1 MNKWYSYKNE
11 VMKIKILYI
20 VIIFLVIVSYSYGQ
34 TIFENNIN
42 DINPNTFN
50 PYTNGQ
56 LVDANIIVSGI
67 GRGAG
72 INGNTANDRYN
83 ARDWFSGSLDTN
95 DYFEFS
101 LTPNTGY
108 KIDFLSLVYKAQVST
123 QGPVNFALRSSVD
136 GFATDITLP
145 VITNSGSE
153 VTPLTIDLSA
163 AEFQNCT
170 GTITFRFYAWGATAT
185 TGTFSINEFAF
196 NGSVTCDAS
205 TPEIGTVVQPK
216 CTMTTGSIELT
227 GLPATGS
234 WDLYQNNV
242 LIVDDGV
249 GDSFN
254 VQGLTVGNY
263 SYALS
268 NGYCVSPVSVVVS
281 LQPLATTWDG
291 SLWSNGIPT
300 TEYDIIFNGNYSSTT
315 DLSGC
320 SCRVNS
326 GMITINSDHTLR
338 LDNEVVVAGGSLL
351 FENNAS
357 LVQIN
362 NAAANSGSITY
373 KRMTT
378 PILKTDYTY
387 WSSPV
392 ADFTLGGITSGTLY
406 YSFNAA
412 ANSWAWAPSG
422 TKMDVGKGYIVRGP
436 SNYSTTSPA
445 TFLATFTGVPNN
457 GMASVPIASTA
468 TFNLIGNPYP
478 SAIDAD
484 AFITANTGIIDGTLY
499 FWTHNTPIAN
509 NVYTSDDYAVYNLSG
524 GVGTRASV
532 FSGVNNTIPDGK
544 IAAGQSFFVTSVNGG
559 GTAVFNNSMRV
570 IGNNTSFFKLESI
583 KKQNNRPQKKN
594 RVWLSLSNSQGAFKQ
609 TLIGHIEGAT
619 NDYDVGFD
627 GESYGGN
634 KYLNFYSIHQ
644 DKNFAIQ
651 GRAFPFKKTDA
662 VRLGYST
669 TIEGVF
675 TINIDAV
682 DGVFFNE
689 EVFIE
694 DQLNDVIFDLKSGS
708 YTFDTKS
715 GVFDDRFVLRYT
727 DRALVSAVVERTA
740 GYIRIINKNKQIQIT
755 SDHGK
760 MDKIMIYDL
769 SGKKI
774 YQRNNVDDTAFSVS
788 NLVPHQEIL
797 LIKIVLTNGQILIRK
812 TLY

>member
-1 MNKWYSYKNE
+1 
-11 VMKIKILYI
+11 MKIKILYI

-42 DINPNTFN
+42 DINPNAFN

-136 GFATDITLP
+136 GFAADITLP

-196 NGSVTCDAS
+196 NGAVTCDAS

-254 VQGLTVGNY
+254 VQGLTVGSY
-263 SYALS
+263 SYTLS

-326 GMITINSDHTLR
+326 GAITINSDHTLR
-338 LDNEVVVAGGSLL
+338 LDNEVVVVGGSLL

-412 ANSWAWAPSG
+412 ANSWAWAPSV

-509 NVYTSDDYAVYNLSG
+509 NVYASDDYAVYNLSG

-594 RVWLSLSNSQGAFKQ
+594 RIWLSLSNSKGAFKQ
-609 TLIGHIEGAT
+609 TLIGYIDGAT
-619 NDYDVGFD
+619 NDYDTGFD

-651 GRAFPFKKTDA
+651 GRALPFKKTDA

-682 DGVFFNE
+682 DGLFSNE

-727 DRALVSAVVERTA
+727 DRDLVPAVVERTED
-740 GYIRIINKNKQIQIT
+740 YIRIINRNKQIKIT
-755 SDHGK
+755 SDQGK
-760 MDKIMIYDL
+760 MDKITIYDL

-774 YQRNNVDDTAFSVS
+774 YQRNNVDAIALSVS
-788 NLVPHQEIL
+788 NLVAHQEVL
-797 LIKIVLTNGQILIRK
+797 LIKVVLVDGQTFIRK

>member
-1 MNKWYSYKNE
+1 
-11 VMKIKILYI
+11 MKIKKLHIAIL
-20 VIIFLVIVSYSYGQ
+20 FLVLVCHSNAQ
-34 TIFENNIN
+34 AIFENPIN
-42 DINPNTFN
+42 DSNPNEFN

-56 LVDANIIVSGI
+56 IVDANIVVSGI
-67 GRGAG
+67 GRGFG
-72 INGNTANDRYN
+72 INGNTANGRYN
-83 ARDWFSGSLDTN
+83 ARDWFSGSLDTT

-101 LTPNTGY
+101 LTPNSGY
-108 KIDFLSLVYKAQVST
+108 QIDLLSLVYKAQVSS
-123 QGPVNFALRSSVD
+123 QGPVYFALRSSLD
-136 GFATDITLP
+136 GFATDINLP
-145 VITNSGSE
+145 VIANSGLE

-163 AEFQNCT
+163 AIFQNCT
-170 GTITFRFYAWGATAT
+170 GTIIFRFYAWGATAT

-196 NGSVTCDAS
+196 NGVVSCEAVS
-205 TPEIGTVVQPK
+205 PSIGVIVSPK
-216 CTMTTGSIELT
+216 CSKTTGSIELT
-227 GLPATGS
+227 GLSTTGS

-242 LIVDDGV
+242 LLVAGGS

-254 VQGLTVGNY
+254 VEGLAVGDY
-263 SYALS
+263 SYTVS
-268 NGYCVSPVSVVVS
+268 NGFCVSPVSAVVS
-281 LQPLATTWDG
+281 LQPLTTTWNG

-326 GMITINSDHTLR
+326 GTITINSNHTLR

-351 FENNAS
+351 LENNAS

-392 ADFTLGGITSGTLY
+392 AGFTLRGITSGTLY

-422 TKMDVGKGYIVRGP
+422 TKMDIGKGYIVRGP
-436 SNYSTTSPA
+436 SNYSTTTPA

-457 GMASVPIASTA
+457 GIVSVPIASTA
-468 TFNLIGNPYP
+468 TFNLVGNPYP

-484 AFITANTGIIDGTLY
+484 IFINTNAGIIDGTLY
-499 FWTHNTPIAN
+499 FWTHNTPITN

-524 GVGTRASV
+524 GVGTSASV
-532 FSGVNNTIPDGK
+532 ASGVNNTKPDGK

-559 GTAVFNNSMRV
+559 GTAVFNNGMRV
-570 IGNNTSFFKLESI
+570 IGDNDCFFKLTPI
-583 KKQNNRPQKKN
+583 KKQDRRKEDKN
-594 RVWLSLSNSQGAFKQ
+594 RIWLNLSNSQGAFKQ
-609 TLIGHIEGAT
+609 TLIGYIEGAT
-619 NDYDVGFD
+619 NNYDSSFD
-627 GESYGGN
+627 GESHGGN

-651 GRAFPFKKTDA
+651 GRALPFKKTDA

-682 DGVFFNE
+682 DGLFSKQ
-689 EVFIE
+689 EVFVE
-694 DQLNDVIFDLKSGS
+694 DRLNDVISDLKSGS
-708 YTFDTKS
+708 YTFYTKA
-715 GVFDDRFVLRYT
+715 GVFDDRFVLRYI
-727 DRALVSAVVERTA
+727 DKAVIPAVIERSEDDILV
-740 GYIRIINKNKQIQIT
+740 INKDKQIQIN
-755 SDHGK
+755 SEGGRI
-760 MDKIMIYDL
+760 DKVTIYDL
-769 SGKKI
+769 SGRKI
-774 YQRNNVDDTAFSVS
+774 YHRNNVDAIVFSVS
-788 NLVPHQEIL
+788 NLVSHQEVL
-797 LIKIVLTNGQILIRK
+797 LVKIVLQSGHTVIRK
-812 TLY
+812 MLY